1 MTRIV
6 LAVRSTLFY
15 IGYVLITIVMST
27 FFILVYGLLPPR
39 GRYNFAATWCF
50 CVLQWLRITCGVNY
64 EVKGLENIPQG
75 PAVYLSN
82 HQSSWETLLFYR
94 LVFPMS
100 PILKKELLKIPFWG
114 WALWLTRPIAIDR
127 SKPREAGKSLLLQ
140 GVKRLKEGNS
150 IVIFPEGTRSRPG
163 EIRRFSRSGAT
174 LAEAAGVPVVPI
186 AHNAGYAWPPRTFLK
201 FPYKVTVEI
210 GKPIV
215 ISDQSVNEITEQAE
229 SWIRNTVVV
238 H

>member
-1 MTRIV
+1 
-6 LAVRSTLFY
+6 
-15 IGYVLITIVMST
+15 MST

-39 GRYNFAATWCF
+39 GRFNFASTWCF
-50 CVLQWLRITCGVNY
+50 FVLQWLRVTCGVNY
-64 EVKGLENIPQG
+64 EVKGLENIPDG

-94 LVFPMS
+94 LIFPMS

-140 GVKRLKEGNS
+140 GVKRLQEGNS
-150 IVIFPEGTRSRPG
+150 IVIFPEGTRSKPG
-163 EIRRFSRSGAT
+163 EIRKFSRGGAT

-201 FPYKVTVEI
+201 FPHKVTVEI
-210 GKPIV
+210 GKPIA
-215 ISDQSVNEITEQAE
+215 INDQSVNQITEQVEA
-229 SWIRNTVVV
+229 WIRSAVVLR
-238 H
+238 

>member
-1 MTRIV
+1 M
-6 LAVRSTLFY
+6 LTL
-15 IGYVLITIVMST
+15 
-27 FFILVYGLLPPR
+27 
-39 GRYNFAATWCF
+39 
-50 CVLQWLRITCGVNY
+50 
-64 EVKGLENIPQG
+64 
-75 PAVYLSN
+75 
-82 HQSSWETLLFYR
+82 
-94 LVFPMS
+94 
-100 PILKKELLKIPFWG
+100 
-114 WALWLTRPIAIDR
+114 PIAIDR

-140 GVKRLKEGNS
+140 GVRRLKEGNS

>member
-1 MTRIV
+1 MVKAI
-6 LAVRSTLFY
+6 LGIRSALFY
-15 IGYVLITIVMST
+15 SGYVLITIVMST

-39 GRYNFAATWCF
+39 GRFNFASTWCF
-50 CVLQWLRITCGVNY
+50 FVLQWLRVTCGVNY
-64 EVKGLENIPQG
+64 EVKGLENIPDG

-94 LVFPMS
+94 LIFPMS

-140 GVKRLKEGNS
+140 GVKRLQEGNS
-150 IVIFPEGTRSRPG
+150 IVIFPEGTRSKPG
-163 EIRRFSRSGAT
+163 EIRKFSRGGAT

-201 FPYKVTVEI
+201 FPHKVTVEI
-210 GKPIV
+210 GKPIA
-215 ISDQSVNEITEQAE
+215 INDQSVNQITEQVEA
-229 SWIRNTVVV
+229 WIRSAVVLR
-238 H
+238 

>member
-1 MTRIV
+1 MSKAI
-6 LAVRSTLFY
+6 LGIRSAFFY
-15 IGYVLITIVMST
+15 SGYVLITIVMST

-39 GRYNFAATWCF
+39 GRFNFASTWCF
-50 CVLQWLRITCGVNY
+50 FVLQWLRVTCGVNY
-64 EVKGLENIPQG
+64 EVKGLENIPDG

-94 LVFPMS
+94 LIFPMS

-140 GVKRLKEGNS
+140 GVKRLQEGNS
-150 IVIFPEGTRSRPG
+150 IVIFPEGTRSKPG
-163 EIRRFSRSGAT
+163 EIRKFSRGGAT

-201 FPYKVTVEI
+201 FPHKVTVEI
-210 GKPIV
+210 GKPIA
-215 ISDQSVNEITEQAE
+215 INDQSVNQITEQVEA
-229 SWIRNTVVV
+229 WIRSAVVLR
-238 H
+238 